1 MCSPACP
8 LCVLPPTAPPYT
20 SPPHP
25 PTSYVPHILLSP
37 PSFSHFNFSPAA
49 SSHVLLSSATS
60 CHALTTFLPIYSCV
74 FLFASTLSGGGN
86 RLSYIHYSSRTTSSV
101 SSIPLPKCTH
111 LFTSLPTSFPRRPE
125 SSYLIPLAPRLL
137 HLPPPPLHQ
146 LPPPTSSSS
155 VSLFLFAFPKCCSPA
170 AGVGDLTVRAPL
182 RARLLPRTDL
192 ARLGHTRTACASFC
206 SRSLHRVRLEPVVP
220 SLRFLPGFPG
230 GVLFFRAG

>member
-60 CHALTTFLPIYSCV
+60 CHALTTFLPICSCV
-74 FLFASTLSGGGN
+74 FLFASTLSGGRN

-111 LFTSLPTSFPRRPE
+111 FFYL
-125 SSYLIPLAPRLL
+125 SSYLLPASPRILLPHPIGSPLTA
-137 HLPPPPLHQ
+137 
-146 LPPPTSSSS
+146 PPPTSPPPAPATHVVVVGLALSLC
-155 VSLFLFAFPKCCSPA
+155 VSK
-170 AGVGDLTVRAPL
+170 V
-182 RARLLPRTDL
+182 LLPRCGGW
-192 ARLGHTRTACASFC
+192 RPHCAGSSSC
-206 SRSLHRVRLEPVVP
+206 EAPAPH
-220 SLRFLPGFPG
+220 
-230 GVLFFRAG
+230 